1 MWPVLLAIN
10 GILWIG
16 TSVFLIYA
24 VGAGILN
31 GEGKQLLL
39 ALGLFILS
47 IILELVIAANTPY

>member
-1 MWPVLLAIN
+1 MWAILLTIN
-10 GILWIG
+10 GILWVG

-39 ALGLFILS
+39 AIGLFILS
-47 IILELVIAANTPY
+47 VLLELVIAANTPY